1 MVKRLAVVD
10 NERCVGCQCCMF
22 ACARRFGVG
31 GIGKA
36 TILARST
43 GGIERGFMVIVCR
56 ACPDPPCVK
65 VCPTNALTP
74 RRGGG
79 VILSRDRC
87 ISCHNC
93 ERMGCPFQAI
103 FWDDDLDKPNICVYC
118 GYCANYCPHDVL
130 RHEEVRW

>member
-1 MVKRLAVVD
+1 
-10 NERCVGCQCCMF
+10 
-22 ACARRFGVG
+22 
-31 GIGKA
+31 
-36 TILARST
+36 
-43 GGIERGFMVIVCR
+43 
-56 ACPDPPCVK
+56 
-65 VCPTNALTP
+65 
-74 RRGGG
+74 